1 MCRESYCP
9 KLLAALK
16 LGDVPRQHDTVGR
29 EALSVRVL
37 PIAGAFVVALTEIDR
52 SLLKR
57 CLAQEPGSWKDFVDR
72 FIGLFIHVINH
83 TAHARS
89 AQLVPDDVDDLCA
102 EVFVTLLA
110 DDMAIL
116 KRFRGKSSLATYLT
130 VISRRIIVRQ
140 IAQRRL
146 AKEFGHVPA
155 HQSSIDQAK
164 ANANWDVKRIDDSD
178 QVERMLRDLPENDA
192 TIVRQFH
199 LEGRSY
205 REISLQLGV
214 PENSIGPTLSR
225 ARERLR
231 NETTTS

>member
-1 MCRESYCP
+1 VP
-9 KLLAALK
+9 IIILLQAGSWFKVAACF
-16 LGDVPRQHDTVGR
+16 RRHDDAGK

-37 PIAGAFVVALTEIDR
+37 PIMGASGVALTEIDR

-57 CLAQEPGSWKDFVDR
+57 CLAQEPGAWKDFVDR

-83 TAHARS
+83 TAQARS
-89 AQLVPDDVDDLCA
+89 TRLNAADIDDLCA
-102 EVFVTLLA
+102 EVFVALLS

-130 VISRRIIVRQ
+130 VISRRIVVRQ

-146 AKEFGHVPA
+146 GHVSA

-164 ANANWDVKRIDDSD
+164 AAANWDVKRIDDSD
-178 QVERMLRDLPENDA
+178 QVERMLQDLPENDA
-192 TIVRQFH
+192 SIVRQFH
-199 LEGRSY
+199 LEGRTY
-205 REISLQLGV
+205 REISSRLGV

-231 NETTTS
+231 NETPTG

>member
-1 MCRESYCP
+1 
-9 KLLAALK
+9 
-16 LGDVPRQHDTVGR
+16 
-29 EALSVRVL
+29 VL

-130 VISRRIIVRQ
+130 VISRRIVVRQ

-146 AKEFGHVPA
+146 AKEFGHVSA
-155 HQSSIDQAK
+155 HQSSIDRAK
-164 ANANWDVKRIDDSD
+164 ANANWDVKRIDDND
-178 QVERMLRDLPENDA
+178 QVERMLQDLPANDA
-192 TIVRQFH
+192 SIVRQFH

-205 REISLQLGV
+205 REISQQLGV

>member
-1 MCRESYCP
+1 MP
-9 KLLAALK
+9 IIILLQPGSWFKVAACF
-16 LGDVPRQHDTVGR
+16 RRHDDAGK

-37 PIAGAFVVALTEIDR
+37 PIMGASVVALTEIDR

-57 CLAQEPGSWKDFVDR
+57 CLAQEPGAWKDFVDR
-72 FIGLFIHVINH
+72 FIGLFIHAINH
-83 TAHARS
+83 TSQARS
-89 AQLVPDDVDDLCA
+89 TRLNAADIDDLCA
-102 EVFVTLLA
+102 EVFVTLLS

-130 VISRRIIVRQ
+130 VISRRIVVRQ

-146 AKEFGHVPA
+146 AEEFGHVSA

-164 ANANWDVKRIDDSD
+164 AAANWDVKRIDDSD
-178 QVERMLRDLPENDA
+178 QVERMLQDLPENDA
-192 TIVRQFH
+192 SIVRQFH
-199 LEGRSY
+199 LEGRTY
-205 REISLQLGV
+205 REISSRLGV

-231 NETTTS
+231 NETPTG

>member
-1 MCRESYCP
+1 M
-9 KLLAALK
+9 
-16 LGDVPRQHDTVGR
+16 
-29 EALSVRVL
+29 
-37 PIAGAFVVALTEIDR
+37 ALTEIDR

-57 CLAQEPGSWKDFVDR
+57 CLAQEPGAWKDFVDR

-89 AQLVPDDVDDLCA
+89 SRVNAADIDDLCA

-110 DDMAIL
+110 DDLAIL

-130 VISRRIIVRQ
+130 VISRRIVVRQ

-146 AKEFGHVPA
+146 AEEFGHVPA
-155 HQSSIDQAK
+155 HQSSIDLAK
-164 ANANWDVKRIDDSD
+164 ANANWDVKRIDDND
-178 QVERMLRDLPENDA
+178 QVEQMLQNLPESDA
-192 TIVRQFH
+192 SIVRQFH
-199 LEGRSY
+199 LEGRTY
-205 REISLQLGV
+205 REISTRLGV

-231 NETTTS
+231 NETQPG

>member
-1 MCRESYCP
+1 M
-9 KLLAALK
+9 
-16 LGDVPRQHDTVGR
+16 PRIILPQPGSCFKVGTCFR
-29 EALSVRVL
+29 RRDDAGTEALSVYALPVL
-37 PIAGAFVVALTEIDR
+37 GAFAVALTEIDR

-57 CLAQEPGSWKDFVDR
+57 CLAQEPGAWKDFVDR

-89 AQLVPDDVDDLCA
+89 TQLVPDDVDDLCA

-130 VISRRIIVRQ
+130 VISRRIVVRQ

-146 AKEFGHVPA
+146 AKEFGHVSA

-164 ANANWDVKRIDDSD
+164 ANANWDVKRIDDND

-192 TIVRQFH
+192 SIVRQFH
-199 LEGRSY
+199 LEGRTY
-205 REISLQLGV
+205 REISSRLGI

-225 ARERLR
+225 ARDRLR
-231 NETTTS
+231 NETSPS